1 MIKFIDDL
9 AKIERGEQFY
19 QDKTGKLRIVCQQMC
34 SYEEIKVYDFK
45 TNLVYYKHISLDIPA
60 HYEFRHIIKNH
71 DIKNV
76 YDLIEVL
83 AFDIKENFKCKKFVK
98 SDVFNPFIK
107 TLSGKLEIKSKTG
120 RFTKAQ
126 VKKILCHED
135 TEVSIEGVYTDDYA
149 WDNAVNFQR
158 GKKMNRID
166 MLEEVFKYFH
176 HATTFKNES
185 RTFGVYTG
193 GYSTLTEIKNKNIV
207 LV

>member
-1 MIKFIDDL
+1 M
-9 AKIERGEQFY
+9 
-19 QDKTGKLRIVCQQMC
+19 
-34 SYEEIKVYDFK
+34 
-45 TNLVYYKHISLDIPA
+45 
-60 HYEFRHIIKNH
+60 
-71 DIKNV
+71 
-76 YDLIEVL
+76 
-83 AFDIKENFKCKKFVK
+83 KKFVK

-107 TLSGKLEIKSKTG
+107 TLSGKLEIKSKNG

-135 TEVSIEGVYTDDYA
+135 TEVTIERVYTDDYA
-149 WDNAVNFQR
+149 WDNGVNFQR
-158 GKKMNRID
+158 QKMSRID

>member
-1 MIKFIDDL
+1 MVGGKSLAVGLILEQIPSDTKRLISPFIGGGSVEVAAAL
-9 AKIERGEQFY
+9 E
-19 QDKTGKLRIVCQQMC
+19 
-34 SYEEIKVYDFK
+34 
-45 TNLVYYKHISLDIPA
+45 LD
-60 HYEFRHIIKNH
+60 
-71 DIKNV
+71 
-76 YDLIEVL
+76 IEVL
-83 AFDIKENFKCKKFVK
+83 AFDIKENFKCQEFDK
-98 SDVFNPFIK
+98 SNVFNPFVK